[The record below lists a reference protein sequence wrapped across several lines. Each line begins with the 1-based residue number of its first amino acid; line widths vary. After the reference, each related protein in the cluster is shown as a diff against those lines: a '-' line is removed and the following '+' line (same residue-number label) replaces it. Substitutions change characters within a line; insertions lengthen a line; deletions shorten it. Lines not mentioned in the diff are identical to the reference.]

1 MPPPMAADPRALDE
15 CIRAVST
22 RFPLLSGVTPRNAS
36 REHERLV
43 AAWQSGR
50 EASPQWERP
59 IIDRALLTQTQRLL
73 HEMVKRI
80 EHEHGW
86 LALYR
91 ERLFELLRDL
101 DVVDTAFT
109 SDLPRAADARFGCD
123 GSAGD
128 AVAERF
134 SRAEATSDEET
145 IASDDPDD
153 PRSLLSRMRARVSE
167 LRLPVRVLV
176 RERVG
181 SLAAAGDGVVI
192 VAQNR
197 RVPEREIA
205 RVVLHEIEGHV
216 LPRERGRGRARGIE
230 TLGSAGASEDEEGRA
245 LLLEHRAGL
254 LSPHRQRVLAA
265 RHRAARLV
273 VSGATFV
280 EVVRATRELV
290 PIAESI
296 AISARVMRGGY
307 ARGNDVLG
315 GVARERVY
323 LPAFAR
329 VSAAVEREPAL
340 LDRLGS
346 CRLSLAAW
354 KMLV

>member
-1 MPPPMAADPRALDE
+1 MAADPRALDE

-22 RFPLLSGVTPRNAS
+22 RFPLLSGVTPRNAA
-36 REHERLV
+36 REHERLL
-43 AAWQSGR
+43 AAWEGGR

-59 IIDRALLTQTQRLL
+59 LVDRALLTETQRVL
-73 HEMVKRI
+73 HELARGI
-80 EHEHGW
+80 DRERGW
-86 LALYR
+86 LAIYR
-91 ERLFELLRDL
+91 ERLLELSRDL
-101 DVVDTAFT
+101 DVVDAAF
-109 SDLPRAADARFGCD
+109 SADLPRAAAARFPGD
-123 GSAGD
+123 GAEGD

-134 SRAEATSDEET
+134 AACPPPAEEDV
-145 IASDDPDD
+145 IASDDPSD
-153 PRSLLSRMRARVSE
+153 PRSLFSQMRARVSE
-167 LRLPVRVLV
+167 LRLPVRVLL

-192 VAQNR
+192 VAAHR
-197 RVPEREIA
+197 RVPESEIA

-216 LPRERGRGRARGIE
+216 LPRERGRSRGRGIE

-245 LLLEHRAGL
+245 LLLEERAGL
-254 LSPHRQRVLAA
+254 LSPRRRRVLAA

-273 VSGATFV
+273 LSGATFV
-280 EVVRATRELV
+280 DVVRATRELV
-290 PIAESI
+290 PLGDALAIA
-296 AISARVMRGGY
+296 ARVMRGGY
-307 ARGNDVLG
+307 LDGTDVLG

-329 VSAAVEREPAL
+329 VQSAVESEPAW
-340 LDRLGS
+340 LDRLGG